1 MSRAPGARQTRVPG
15 GCVGGLALPCSC
27 RHMHKYL
34 LPQQADQLTW
44 GLKPKVRNEWPLS
57 LRLATWTEPRSRP
70 RHPTGDL
77 PGLRADPLALG
88 APGSV
93 WTLQSGHEPQE
104 LVSARFQT
112 DGSTYSN
119 TYTAHTVK
127 M

>member
-1 MSRAPGARQTRVPG
+1 MPG